1 MGTIFLASFFGHSII
16 GLWMLKATV
25 EAFRIAT
32 IHTCV
37 VIMIKFL
44 PHAKRLR
51 RVVAATDLALTRL
64 LSLAFVVIAVPFFL
78 TVRQN
83 NLFRHGDRFAIR
95 LLAVLVAAPTCCTCW
110 EFLGSSIVIYVF
122 NML

>member
-1 MGTIFLASFFGHSII
+1 MGTIFLASFFGHRII

-25 EAFRIAT
+25 ETFRMAT

-37 VIMIKFL
+37 MIITKFV

-51 RVVAATDLALTRL
+51 RVVAATDLALTRP
-64 LSLAFVVIAVPFFL
+64 LSLAFVVSAVPFFL
-78 TVRQN
+78 TVRQH

-95 LLAVLVAAPTCCTCW
+95 VFAVLGAAPTRCTCW
-110 EFLGSSIVIYVF
+110 EFLGDSIVIYVF